1 MGHFIVSNFILLA
14 LLSMLTSVALMLF
27 VRKVYGLDFLKDHHP
42 VSDPLLACVGTL
54 FAILLGFM
62 VANAMTRFE
71 EARTNVEQEAG
82 AVGDI
87 YRLSRGLPD
96 DIGGTIRKDCFKY
109 VDGVL
114 EVEWK
119 LMANRKLSYEVWN
132 MYGQIWTDCLRVEP
146 LSNRESNIH
155 ATMLNSL
162 VTLGDCRRLRA
173 TQVNNN
179 VPFILWTVVLIGAG
193 ATGTLV
199 LFFGIS
205 NMKLQAFTTALV
217 TLVLYLNVFLLAC
230 YDDPFGSNV
239 SVKPQAFE
247 VARESLGRRFK
258 SDEPVRKLDD
268 DEETE
273 VDTSEGD
280 TLDDETPDNENESVK
295 KSSQRLPRSDA
306 KVPASKA
313 PTASRS
319 SRTINNNNLQHQN

>member
-1 MGHFIVSNFILLA
+1 MGHFIVSNFVLLA
-14 LLSMLTSVALMLF
+14 LLSMLVAVALMLF
-27 VRKVYGLDFLKDHHP
+27 VRKLFGLEFLKDHHP

-71 EARTNVEQEAG
+71 EARTNVEREAG
-82 AVGDI
+82 AIGDI
-87 YRLSRGLPD
+87 YRLSRGLPE
-96 DIGGTIRKDCFKY
+96 DIGSTIRKDCFTY

-119 LMANRKLSYEVWN
+119 QMAKRKMSFEVWN

-146 LSNRESNIH
+146 SSNRESNIH
-155 ATMLNSL
+155 STMLNSL

-173 TQVNNN
+173 TQMNNN
-179 VPFILWTVVLIGAG
+179 VPGILWAVVLIGAS

-199 LFFGIS
+199 LFFGITD
-205 NMKLQAFTTALV
+205 MKLQSFTTALV

-230 YDDPFGSNV
+230 YDDPFNGEV
-239 SVKPQAFE
+239 SVRPQAFE

-258 SDEPVRKLDD
+258 SDEAIRKLDD
-268 DEETE
+268 DEESE

-280 TLDDETPDNENESVK
+280 TLDDQ
-295 KSSQRLPRSDA
+295 SSS
-306 KVPASKA
+306 KVDASKA
-313 PTASRS
+313 S
-319 SRTINNNNLQHQN
+319 SSSEQVKDAAVKPGTKAPSKAIIKPQLKPQH